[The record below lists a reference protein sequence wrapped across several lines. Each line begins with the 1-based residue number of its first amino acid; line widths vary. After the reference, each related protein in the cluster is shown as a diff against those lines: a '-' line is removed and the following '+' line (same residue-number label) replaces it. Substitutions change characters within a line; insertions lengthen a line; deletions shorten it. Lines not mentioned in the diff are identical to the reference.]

1 MHFIR
6 FSHIPQNSSCLQEDI
21 TIHHNIP
28 IPHIVLPIGTCLLN
42 WFEQSLRSEEM
53 PLFFALIE
61 QIGEVYSNYR
71 LILRVKSERIDCNRQ
86 RETYLQRKKPMKNN
100 S

>member
-1 MHFIR
+1 MVICRKIF
-6 FSHIPQNSSCLQEDI
+6 
-21 TIHHNIP
+21 TIKFQR
-28 IPHIVLPIGTCLLN
+28 

-53 PLFFALIE
+53 PLFTLIE

-86 RETYLQRKKPMKNN
+86 RETYLQRKKTNEK
-100 S
+100 